1 MSKGDD
7 RVAREEYDKLAR
19 ELEVRF
25 NSQMKYKLLKSY
37 FSFAKKCFHI

>member
-19 ELEVRF
+19 ELEVKF
-25 NSQMKYKLLKSY
+25 NSQI
-37 FSFAKKCFHI
+37 KCNY